1 MRNTW
6 PFFIALQDLLMHVN
20 PQNAFG

>member
-6 PFFIALQDLLMHVN
+6 PFFIACRICVCMESKY
-20 PQNAFG
+20 